1 MYAMTH
7 AKRFFILVVFA
18 ALILAF
24 TVGVVKRFRGDVPGK
39 PTVAILRVQGPI
51 LDVRWYI
58 EEVQRLRENDHI
70 KAIVLRIDSPGGAV
84 APTQELFRELMRLK
98 EIKPVV
104 TSMGTVAASGGYY
117 LSCATDWII
126 CNPGTITGSI
136 GVIMEF
142 TNLRELFDKI
152 GIGTKTIKS
161 GKFKDTGNP
170 SREMTQEEE
179 RLLKDM
185 IMDTYDQFVEAVL
198 AGRQVDEDS
207 VRPYF
212 DGRIL
217 TGRQAMA
224 IGLVDELG
232 NINDALAKASEMA
245 GLPGIPEEIYE
256 PEQDKPGLIG
266 IMFGRAASEAIG
278 NLAAAV
284 RDSGD
289 ERWIQLW
296 RAF

>member
-1 MYAMTH
+1 MNR
-7 AKRFFILVVFA
+7 AKKLFILVVISS
-18 ALILAF
+18 LVLAF
-24 TVGVVKRFRGDVPGK
+24 LAGVFKRFRPGVPGRE
-39 PTVAILRVQGPI
+39 ALALLRIQGPI

-58 EEVQRLRENDHI
+58 EEVERLRDNNHI
-70 KAIVLRIDSPGGAV
+70 RGVVIRIESPGGAV
-84 APTQELFRELMRLK
+84 APTQELHKELLRLREV
-98 EIKPVV
+98 KPVV

-126 CNPGTITGSI
+126 CSPGTITGSI

-152 GIGTKTIKS
+152 GIGSKTIKS

-170 SREMTQEEE
+170 SREMTPEEE
-179 RLLKDM
+179 RLLKEM

-198 AGRQVDEDS
+198 AGRPVEES
-207 VRPYF
+207 AVRPYF

-217 TGRQAMA
+217 TGRQALE

-232 NINDALAKASEMA
+232 NINDALAKAKEMA
-245 GLPGIPEEIYE
+245 GLSGQPRVYQPER
-256 PEQDKPGLIG
+256 DKPGLIG
-266 IMFGRAASEAIG
+266 ILFGRAASDAVQSFAG
-278 NLAAAV
+278 KV
-284 RDSGD
+284 RDTG
-289 ERWIQLW
+289 EARWIQLW